1 MSIIVNPHSQQEEQV
16 LLAFL
21 DELHLDYIREE
32 LTITSEAQQQEI
44 LERDRKYEA
53 GETDVFT
60 LTYIKAYLANFITY
74 RR

>member
-1 MSIIVNPHSQQEEQV
+1 MSIIVNPHSQQEEQA

-21 DELHLDYIREE
+21 DELHLDYTRQE
-32 LTITSEAQQQEI
+32 LTISDAQLQEI

-60 LTYIKAYLANFITY
+60 LTDIKAYFGNKN
-74 RR
+74 